1 MVLGSTNLFF
11 SIYYLK
17 FSVALIT
24 GIIMRILLAITL
36 TTLLLACSEQATT
49 TEKAIRPLAWTKV
62 KESSFQQL
70 RTLSGIVAPVEATSL
85 SFEVMGKVQSVEV
98 KLGDT
103 VQKGQVLA
111 KLNHL
116 SFELASKS
124 AQAQLDK
131 ANSDMV
137 EAKNGFTRY
146 SQLIKQGLVSQSGFD
161 NAKANYES
169 SKSAVGVAQAQLDIS
184 NKNLQDTTLV
194 APYNGIITKR
204 LIEPSQQIGAGQSAF
219 EIEGEHGLEVNV
231 MVPETL
237 IRELQHNTIIPVRF
251 PVLTQTKMLGRITEI
266 GTRAETAN
274 AFPLTVVLQEEN
286 SLLRAGM
293 TAEVDF
299 TFEGVGQTGYQGVT
313 VSVPF
318 SALRAGVNQKSYVFV
333 YDHKNQTV
341 NQRQV
346 QTENVLNNIVF
357 ISSGL
362 KSGEIIAIAGVAFLR
377 DGQKVTLLDKTTQR
391 FN

>member
-1 MVLGSTNLFF
+1 
-11 SIYYLK
+11 
-17 FSVALIT
+17 
-24 GIIMRILLAITL
+24 MRILLTILL
-36 TTLLLACSEQATT
+36 TTFLLSCSEQAVT
-49 TEKAIRPLAWTKV
+49 TEKAIRPIAWTKV
-62 KESSFQQL
+62 TESSLQQL
-70 RTLSGIVAPVEATSL
+70 RTLSGIVAPVEATNL
-85 SFEVMGKVQSVEV
+85 SFEVMGKIQSVDV

-103 VQKGQVLA
+103 VQKGQMLA
-111 KLNHL
+111 QLNHR
-116 SFELASKS
+116 SFELSLKS

-131 ANSDMV
+131 ANSAMV

-161 NAKANYES
+161 NAKANFES
-169 SKSAVGVAQAQLDIS
+169 SKSAVGVAQAQLDIAK
-184 NKNLQDTTLV
+184 KNLQDSTLL

-204 LIEPSQQIGAGQSAF
+204 LIEPSQQISAGQDAF
-219 EIEGEHGLEVNV
+219 EIEGKHGLEVNV

-237 IRELQHNTIIPVRF
+237 IRELQQNTIIPVRF
-251 PVLTQTKMLGRITEI
+251 PVLTKTKMLGRIAEI

-274 AFPLTVVLQEEN
+274 AFPVTVVLQEEN
-286 SLLRAGM
+286 PLLRAGM

-299 TFEGVGQTGYQGVT
+299 SFEGVGQTGYQGIT
-313 VSVPF
+313 ISVPF
-318 SALRAGVNQKSYVFV
+318 TALRAGVDQKSYVYV
-333 YDHKNQTV
+333 YDEKNQVV

-377 DGQKVTLLDKTTQR
+377 DGQKVSLLDKTIQR